1 MSGSPAWTHFQTVLA
16 PWKLWKATLPMEHP
30 LIRLNVDLG
39 SGALAGV
46 NTTVAISPDGTR
58 IVFPARA
65 ADGKQPLAT
74 RLLSQAAALFCL
86 ELRIAAMPSSLPM
99 DSGWDFRGQSV
110 KEDLGSGWR
119 TGNALTSCACQGV
132 SWGVPPRLAE
142 L

>member
-65 ADGKQPLAT
+65 ADGKQQLAT
-74 RLLSQAAALFCL
+74 QLLSKAAATL
-86 ELRIAAMPSSLPM
+86 LPGTENRS
-99 DSGWDFRGQSV
+99 DAFFSPDGQW
-110 KEDLGSGWR
+110 LGFSR
-119 TGNALTSCACQGV
+119 AIS
-132 SWGVPPRLAE
+132 
-142 L
+142 